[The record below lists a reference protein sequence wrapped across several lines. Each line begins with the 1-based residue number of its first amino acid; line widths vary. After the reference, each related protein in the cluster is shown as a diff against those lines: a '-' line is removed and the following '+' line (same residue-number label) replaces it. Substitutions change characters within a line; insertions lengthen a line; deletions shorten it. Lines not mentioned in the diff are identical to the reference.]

1 MKARIV
7 ILPTGQISVFVEE
20 GSFEDGRLAIAR
32 LLAELE
38 AQGFDFE
45 SVSDVEQHRHESQRV
60 EQQVR
65 ASDSLIR
72 SLRR

>member
-38 AQGFDFE
+38 AQGLDLE
-45 SVSDVEQHRHESQRV
+45 SVTGVEQHRHAAQHLEVKHRV
-60 EQQVR
+60 PTN
-65 ASDSLIR
+65 
-72 SLRR
+72 